1 MNSLFASTARGLE
14 ELLKTELE
22 SLGAQECQ
30 VVQGGVHFEGDTR
43 LIYQSLM
50 WSRLASRIM
59 LPMKECKVYSDLD
72 LYTGVQM
79 IDWTEIFTP
88 NATFAVHFNGVNDE
102 IRNSQYGA
110 LRVKDAI
117 VDCFTRK
124 NKERPN
130 VDRENPDLRIN
141 VWLNGDT
148 ASISLDLS
156 GAGLHLRGYRDRTGM
171 APIKET
177 LAAAIVMRSGWQPGT
192 PLLDPMCGSGT
203 LLIEAAMLATD
214 RAPGLHRGHWGF
226 KGWAQHDEAL
236 WKEVKDD
243 AQTRARKGLAEYTSH
258 FYGSDSDPR
267 VIERARSNARR
278 AGIGELVTFDVKNVA
293 NLTNPLPKGP
303 YGTVI
308 SNPPYGERLDSEP
321 ALIALHS
328 LLGRNMKDYFG
339 GWNLSLFSASPELL
353 SCLQLR
359 ADRQFK
365 AKNGPLDCV
374 QKNYHLAEKA
384 ADSKPSGVAEDYAN
398 RLRKNARLRRKWAKR
413 EGVSCYRVYD
423 ADLPDYSAAIDLY
436 EGCPQTPGR
445 WLVIAEY
452 AAPKTIDPTLA
463 QARMLDILA
472 IAPRILDVPA
482 EHVHAKARMRSR
494 GGSQYGKQGA
504 GKGGSG
510 ERANIARRRLP
521 LIEEGGLTFAVNF
534 DDYLDVGIFLDH
546 RVTRNLVREHAKQA
560 RRFLNLFA
568 YTGTAT
574 CYAADGGVEETVT
587 VDLSNTYLDW
597 AERNMRQNG
606 FVGPQHHFVRDDVL
620 AWIRDQRQTRNRWDL
635 IFVDPPTFS
644 NSSKMGRRTWDVQR
658 DHVELLAG
666 VSRLL
671 AQGGHAIF
679 SCNLRGF
686 RPEARKLAR
695 AGVVL
700 QDITAQTIPEDFAR
714 NQKVHHC
721 YIVLRL
727 PIEDAMAEVGFSA
740 EEIAERV
747 EELRNPASR
756 KPRATAPAHVQAG
769 DRGARGNGEPACA
782 GKPKKKKFYASKP
795 KGR

>member
-22 SLGAQECQ
+22 ALGAKECR

-88 NATFAVHFNGVNDE
+88 DATFAVHFNGVNDE

-117 VDCFTRK
+117 VDCFTRR

-226 KGWAQHDEAL
+226 KGWAQHDEAI

-258 FYGSDSDPR
+258 FYGSDSDAR

-278 AGIGELVTFDVKNVA
+278 AGIGELVTFEVKDVA

-328 LLGRNMKDYFG
+328 LLGRNMKAHFG
-339 GWNLSLFSASPELL
+339 GGDLSLFSASPELL

-374 QKNYHLAEKA
+374 QKNYHLAEVA

-398 RLRKNARLRRKWAKR
+398 RLRKNLKKFEKWAKQ
-413 EGVSCYRVYD
+413 EGIECYRLYD
-423 ADLPDYSAAIDLY
+423 ADLPEYNVAVDRYADWVVV
-436 EGCPQTPGR
+436 Q
-445 WLVIAEY
+445 EY
-452 AAPKTIDPTLA
+452 APPKTIDA
-463 QARMLDILA
+463 QKARQRMLDV
-472 IAPRILDVPA
+472 IAATIAVLGISPNKLVLKTRERQKGKNQYQKMGEKGDFLEVG
-482 EHVHAKARMRSR
+482 EYNARLWV
-494 GGSQYGKQGA
+494 
-504 GKGGSG
+504 
-510 ERANIARRRLP
+510 N
-521 LIEEGGLTFAVNF
+521 LT
-534 DDYLDVGIFLDH
+534 DYLDTGLFLDH
-546 RVTRNLVREHAKQA
+546 RIA
-560 RRFLNLFA
+560 RRMLGQMSKGKDFLNLFS
-568 YTGTAT
+568 YTGSASVH
-574 CYAADGGVEETVT
+574 AGLGGARSTTT
-587 VDLSNTYLDW
+587 VDMSRTYLEW
-597 AERNMRQNG
+597 AERNLRLNGLTGRQHRLL
-606 FVGPQHHFVRDDVL
+606 QADVL
-620 AWIRDQRQTRNRWDL
+620 GWLRDTDEQFDL
-635 IFVDPPTFS
+635 IFIDPPTFS
-644 NSSKMGRRTWDVQR
+644 NSKRMEDSFDVQR
-658 DHVELLAG
+658 DHLRLMTDLK
-666 VSRLL
+666 RLL
-671 AQGGHAIF
+671 RKGGTIMF
-679 SCNLRGF
+679 SNNKRGF
-686 RPEARKLAR
+686 RMDHDGLAEL
-695 AGVVL
+695 GL
-700 QDITAQTIPEDFAR
+700 KAQEISQKTLSQDFAR
-714 NQKVHHC
+714 NRQIHNC
-721 YIVLRL
+721 WLI
-727 PIEDAMAEVGFSA
+727 SA
-740 EEIAERV
+740 V
-747 EELRNPASR
+747 
-756 KPRATAPAHVQAG
+756 
-769 DRGARGNGEPACA
+769 
-782 GKPKKKKFYASKP
+782 
-795 KGR
+795 